1 VVWGACADALEET
14 AMQMKVIKAVTDTA
28 AAKADY
34 AMRGSSKAGQQ

>member
-1 VVWGACADALEET
+1 MAACADALEET

-34 AMRGSSKAGQQ
+34 AMRGSKAGQQ